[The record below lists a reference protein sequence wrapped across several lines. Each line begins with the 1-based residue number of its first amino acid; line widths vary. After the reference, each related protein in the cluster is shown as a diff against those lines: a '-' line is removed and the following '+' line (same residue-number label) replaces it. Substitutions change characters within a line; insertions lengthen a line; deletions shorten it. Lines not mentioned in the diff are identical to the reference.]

1 MRKNNVNTQSGHWN
15 YDPILLPIAAG
26 IVIRQIRENKRL
38 TQSDLAIKADMNLS
52 YISNVENGR
61 NNISIVKLFLI
72 SYSLEVLPNAVL
84 ERAHLLILPL
94 NAAIRNHTPREA
106 ERLIFEHIPALKDVD
121 SIVRKGYSVAVLPML
136 SLQALEQEARSR
148 PE

>member
-1 MRKNNVNTQSGHWN
+1 
-15 YDPILLPIAAG
+15 
-26 IVIRQIRENKRL
+26 
-38 TQSDLAIKADMNLS
+38 MNLS

-121 SIVRKGYSVAVLPML
+121 SIVRKGYSIAVLPML